1 MSKQADRIEEGISRS
16 YEEIIIKDFQN
27 AKKKITAIPG

>member
-16 YEEIIIKDFQN
+16 YEEIIKDFQN
-27 AKKKITAIPG
+27 AKQKITAIPG